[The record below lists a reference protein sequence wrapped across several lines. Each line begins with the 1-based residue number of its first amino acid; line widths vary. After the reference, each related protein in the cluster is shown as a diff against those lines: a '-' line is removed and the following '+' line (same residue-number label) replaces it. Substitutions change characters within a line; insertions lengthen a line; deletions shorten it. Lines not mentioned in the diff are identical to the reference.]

1 MYRLKSV
8 FLLTFFLSY
17 GFSNES
23 KDYEIVTVISSV
35 PKAYTETV
43 IVVDRID
50 QELLDKTQP
59 KNLSSLFREILA
71 IDTSSNGGLGQLSS
85 VFTRGSNSNH
95 TLVKINGI
103 KINPST
109 AGGAS
114 IYNLDTDLISNIE
127 IGYGPL
133 SAIHGSSAI
142 GGVIDISTKPIENQ
156 TQSAIGINVG
166 PDNFEKKLLKLN
178 YKLDDVGFLNLA
190 ASKAD
195 TDGFPV
201 LSNSTLDRGY
211 KNNTLISNF
220 QIDSDLAEF
229 DVSSWLAEG
238 TIEYLVFGTP
248 VSQDYKNYA
257 HGIKIR
263 DSIEDAFFYNLN
275 LNKSKDLI
283 QQNDLNFLG
292 QIDVTNTERDFIE
305 FMLSNFTFI
314 ENSNQFIL
322 GIDMENADVDY
333 ASYGTKY
340 REKIK
345 TESFFTAI
353 NLNLSKGSLTTSLRN
368 SDHDRY
374 GTNLSWNLELLREFN
389 QNWRIGLSN
398 SSSFRSP
405 VSSELYGFGGNTN
418 LKPEINKSTE
428 INIKRIKKNSNFNLS
443 LFRNN
448 LTNLIDFDYQNYVL
462 KNISEASNKGIEI
475 RYRMNTESWD
485 LAILLRSQ
493 DPKDNNGNQL
503 LRRSKRSGSL
513 TLSRDL
519 YGFLGTI
526 NLSSFS
532 KRRDFG
538 DIELPAYSLVNLS
551 FTKELNKKTK
561 ISFKLEN
568 MFDKEYYTAATS
580 NAFYMSQGRSIWFK
594 LHYDL
599 GR

>member
-8 FLLTFFLSY
+8 VLLTFFLSY

-23 KDYEIVTVISSV
+23 KNYEIVTVVSSV

-43 IVVDRID
+43 IVVDKID

-85 VFTRGSNSNH
+85 LFTRGSNSNH

-142 GGVIDISTKPIENQ
+142 GGVVDISTKPIENQ

-178 YKLDDVGFLNLA
+178 YKLDYVGFLNLA
-190 ASKAD
+190 ASRTD

-211 KNNTLISNF
+211 KNNTFISNF

-248 VSQDYKNYA
+248 ASQDYKNYA

-263 DSIEDAFFYNLN
+263 DSIDAFFYNLN

-305 FMLSNFTFI
+305 FMLSNFSFI

-322 GIDMENADVDY
+322 GIDMENEDVDY

-353 NLNLSKGSLTTSLRN
+353 NFNLSKGSLTTSLRN

-389 QNWRIGLSN
+389 RNWRIGLSN

-428 INIKRIKKNSNFNLS
+428 INIKRIKKNSDLNLS

-568 MFDKEYYTAATS
+568 MLDKEYYTAATS

>member
-1 MYRLKSV
+1 MYRFKSV
-8 FLLTFFLSY
+8 VLLTFFLSY
-17 GFSNES
+17 GFSDES
-23 KDYEIVTVISSV
+23 KNYEIVTVVSSV

-43 IVVDRID
+43 IVVDKID

-142 GGVIDISTKPIENQ
+142 GGVVDISTKPIENQ

-190 ASKAD
+190 ASRTD

-257 HGIKIR
+257 NGIKIR

-275 LNKSKDLI
+275 SKVI
-283 QQNDLNFLG
+283 F
-292 QIDVTNTERDFIE
+292 
-305 FMLSNFTFI
+305 
-314 ENSNQFIL
+314 
-322 GIDMENADVDY
+322 
-333 ASYGTKY
+333 
-340 REKIK
+340 
-345 TESFFTAI
+345 
-353 NLNLSKGSLTTSLRN
+353 
-368 SDHDRY
+368 
-374 GTNLSWNLELLREFN
+374 
-389 QNWRIGLSN
+389 
-398 SSSFRSP
+398 
-405 VSSELYGFGGNTN
+405 
-418 LKPEINKSTE
+418 
-428 INIKRIKKNSNFNLS
+428 S
-443 LFRNN
+443 LF
-448 LTNLIDFDYQNYVL
+448 
-462 KNISEASNKGIEI
+462 KS
-475 RYRMNTESWD
+475 
-485 LAILLRSQ
+485 
-493 DPKDNNGNQL
+493 
-503 LRRSKRSGSL
+503 
-513 TLSRDL
+513 
-519 YGFLGTI
+519 
-526 NLSSFS
+526 
-532 KRRDFG
+532 
-538 DIELPAYSLVNLS
+538 
-551 FTKELNKKTK
+551 
-561 ISFKLEN
+561 
-568 MFDKEYYTAATS
+568 
-580 NAFYMSQGRSIWFK
+580 
-594 LHYDL
+594 
-599 GR
+599 

>member
-8 FLLTFFLSY
+8 VLLTFFLSY

-23 KDYEIVTVISSV
+23 KDYEIVTVVSSV

-43 IVVDRID
+43 IVVDKID

-142 GGVIDISTKPIENQ
+142 GGVVDISTKPIENQ

-166 PDNFEKKLLKLN
+166 PDNFEKKILKLN

-190 ASKAD
+190 ASRAD

-211 KNNTLISNF
+211 KNNTFISNF

-248 VSQDYKNYA
+248 ASQDYKNYA

-263 DSIEDAFFYNLN
+263 DSIDAFFYNLN

-305 FMLSNFTFI
+305 FMLSNFSFI

-322 GIDMENADVDY
+322 GIDMENEEVDY

-353 NLNLSKGSLTTSLRN
+353 NFNLSKGSLTTSLRN

-389 QNWRIGLSN
+389 QSWRIGLSN

-428 INIKRIKKNSNFNLS
+428 INIKKIKKNSDLNLS

-526 NLSSFS
+526 NLSLFS

>member
-8 FLLTFFLSY
+8 VLLTFFLSY
-17 GFSNES
+17 GFSDES
-23 KDYEIVTVISSV
+23 KNYEIVTVVSSV

-43 IVVDRID
+43 IVVDKID

-133 SAIHGSSAI
+133 SAVHGSSAI

-190 ASKAD
+190 ASRTD

-211 KNNTLISNF
+211 KNNTFISNF

-248 VSQDYKNYA
+248 ASQDYKNYA

-263 DSIEDAFFYNLN
+263 DSIDAFFYNLN

-305 FMLSNFTFI
+305 FMLSNFSFI

-322 GIDMENADVDY
+322 GIDMENEDVDY

-345 TESFFTAI
+345 T
-353 NLNLSKGSLTTSLRN
+353 KG
-368 SDHDRY
+368 
-374 GTNLSWNLELLREFN
+374 
-389 QNWRIGLSN
+389 
-398 SSSFRSP
+398 
-405 VSSELYGFGGNTN
+405 
-418 LKPEINKSTE
+418 
-428 INIKRIKKNSNFNLS
+428 
-443 LFRNN
+443 
-448 LTNLIDFDYQNYVL
+448 
-462 KNISEASNKGIEI
+462 
-475 RYRMNTESWD
+475 
-485 LAILLRSQ
+485 
-493 DPKDNNGNQL
+493 
-503 LRRSKRSGSL
+503 
-513 TLSRDL
+513 
-519 YGFLGTI
+519 
-526 NLSSFS
+526 
-532 KRRDFG
+532 
-538 DIELPAYSLVNLS
+538 
-551 FTKELNKKTK
+551 
-561 ISFKLEN
+561 
-568 MFDKEYYTAATS
+568 
-580 NAFYMSQGRSIWFK
+580 
-594 LHYDL
+594 
-599 GR
+599 

>member
-8 FLLTFFLSY
+8 FLLTFLLSY

-23 KDYEIVTVISSV
+23 KNYEIVTVVSSV

-43 IVVDRID
+43 IVVDKID

-142 GGVIDISTKPIENQ
+142 GGVVDISTKPIENQ

-190 ASKAD
+190 ASRAD

-211 KNNTLISNF
+211 KNNTFISNF

-248 VSQDYKNYA
+248 ASQDYKNYA

-263 DSIEDAFFYNLN
+263 DSIDAFFYNLN

-283 QQNDLNFLG
+283 QQNDLNFIG

-305 FMLSNFTFI
+305 FMLSNFSFI

-322 GIDMENADVDY
+322 GIDMENEEVDY

-353 NLNLSKGSLTTSLRN
+353 NFNLSKGSLTTALRN

-389 QNWRIGLSN
+389 QNWGIGLSN

-405 VSSELYGFGGNTN
+405 VSSELYGFGCNTN

-428 INIKRIKKNSNFNLS
+428 INIKKIKKNSNLNLS

-462 KNISEASNKGIEI
+462 KNISKASNKGIEI

-493 DPKDNNGNQL
+493 DPKDNYGNQL

-526 NLSSFS
+526 NLSSFG

>member
-1 MYRLKSV
+1 M
-8 FLLTFFLSY
+8 
-17 GFSNES
+17 
-23 KDYEIVTVISSV
+23 
-35 PKAYTETV
+35 
-43 IVVDRID
+43 VDRID
-50 QELLDKTQP
+50 QETLDKTQP

-142 GGVIDISTKPIENQ
+142 GGVVDISTKPIENKN
-156 TQSAIGINVG
+156 QSSIGINVG

-178 YKLDDVGFLNLA
+178 YKLDDVGFLNIA
-190 ASKAD
+190 ASRAD

-238 TIEYLVFGTP
+238 TIEYLVFAHRP
-248 VSQDYKNYA
+248 QDYKNYA
-257 HGIKIR
+257 NSIKIK
-263 DSIEDAFFYNLN
+263 DSIEEAFYNLN

-305 FMLSNFTFI
+305 FMLSNFSFI
-314 ENSNQFIL
+314 KNSNQFIL
-322 GIDMENADVDY
+322 GIDMENEDVDY
-333 ASYGTKY
+333 SSYGTKY

-345 TESFFTAI
+345 TESFFTAM
-353 NLNLSKGSLTTSLRN
+353 NLNFSKGSLTTSLRN

-418 LKPEINKSTE
+418 LKPEINKST
-428 INIKRIKKNSNFNLS
+428 R
-443 LFRNN
+443 
-448 LTNLIDFDYQNYVL
+448 LIL
-462 KNISEASNKGIEI
+462 
-475 RYRMNTESWD
+475 
-485 LAILLRSQ
+485 
-493 DPKDNNGNQL
+493 
-503 LRRSKRSGSL
+503 
-513 TLSRDL
+513 
-519 YGFLGTI
+519 
-526 NLSSFS
+526 
-532 KRRDFG
+532 
-538 DIELPAYSLVNLS
+538 
-551 FTKELNKKTK
+551 KELKK
-561 ISFKLEN
+561 FE
-568 MFDKEYYTAATS
+568 F
-580 NAFYMSQGRSIWFK
+580 
-594 LHYDL
+594 
-599 GR
+599 

>member
-1 MYRLKSV
+1 MYRLQSV
-8 FLLTFFLSY
+8 ILLTFFLSY

-23 KDYEIVTVISSV
+23 KDYEIVTIVSSV

-43 IVVDRID
+43 IVVDKID

-142 GGVIDISTKPIENQ
+142 GGVVDISTKPIENQ

-178 YKLDDVGFLNLA
+178 YKLDYVGFLNLA
-190 ASKAD
+190 ASRTD

-257 HGIKIR
+257 TGIKIR

-322 GIDMENADVDY
+322 GIDMENEDVDY

-345 TESFFTAI
+345 TESFFTAM

-405 VSSELYGFGGNTN
+405 VSSELYGFECET
-418 LKPEINKSTE
+418 
-428 INIKRIKKNSNFNLS
+428 
-443 LFRNN
+443 
-448 LTNLIDFDYQNYVL
+448 
-462 KNISEASNKGIEI
+462 
-475 RYRMNTESWD
+475 
-485 LAILLRSQ
+485 
-493 DPKDNNGNQL
+493 
-503 LRRSKRSGSL
+503 
-513 TLSRDL
+513 TL
-519 YGFLGTI
+519 
-526 NLSSFS
+526 
-532 KRRDFG
+532 
-538 DIELPAYSLVNLS
+538 
-551 FTKELNKKTK
+551 
-561 ISFKLEN
+561 
-568 MFDKEYYTAATS
+568 
-580 NAFYMSQGRSIWFK
+580 
-594 LHYDL
+594 
-599 GR
+599 